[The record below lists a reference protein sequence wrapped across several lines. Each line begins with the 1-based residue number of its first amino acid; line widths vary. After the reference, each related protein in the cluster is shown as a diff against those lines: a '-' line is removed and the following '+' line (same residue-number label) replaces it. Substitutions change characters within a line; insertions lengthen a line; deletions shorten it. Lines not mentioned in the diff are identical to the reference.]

1 MKIRT
6 WSGKTSN
13 IRDVKVIRDTGT
25 GYICED
31 LRGIRYFAQVQDVIT
46 SDDLFAGFEK

>member
-13 IRDVKVIRDTGT
+13 IRDTGT

-31 LRGIRYFAQVQDVIT
+31 LRGIRYFAQVQDVMT

>member
-6 WSGKTSN
+6 WTGQTSN

-31 LRGIRYFAQVQDVIT
+31 SRGIRYFAQTQDVMN
-46 SDDLFAGFEK
+46 SDDLFAGLVK